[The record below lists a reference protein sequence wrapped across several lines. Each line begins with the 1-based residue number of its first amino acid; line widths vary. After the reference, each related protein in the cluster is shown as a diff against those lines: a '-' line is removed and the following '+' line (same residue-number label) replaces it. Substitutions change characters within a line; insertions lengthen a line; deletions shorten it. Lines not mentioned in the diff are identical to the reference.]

1 MKRILII
8 DDDKNICHILSKLL
22 EKEGFHTDSVYKGE
36 DALKLLLKKHYDFM
50 IVDYNLP
57 DTNGLE
63 IIKKLSHTK
72 PIMGKIMISA
82 YGDKLIKSKVIQE
95 NALFFDKPFNNQIL
109 IKTIKA
115 YINQHQLNQQNNVH

>member
-1 MKRILII
+1 MKKIIII
-8 DDDKNICHILSKLL
+8 DDDKNLCKILSKLL
-22 EKEGFHTDSVYKGE
+22 EKEGFKTESVYKGE

-115 YINQHQLNQQNNVH
+115 YINQH